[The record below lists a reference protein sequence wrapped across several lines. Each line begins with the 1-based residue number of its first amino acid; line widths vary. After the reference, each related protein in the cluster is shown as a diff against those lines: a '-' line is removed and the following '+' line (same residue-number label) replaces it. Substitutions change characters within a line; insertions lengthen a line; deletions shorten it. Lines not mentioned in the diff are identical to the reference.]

1 MLKIQQNVPMPTEK
15 SEKAGSLRSVMREL
29 AASKV
34 GASLFVPKDMYST
47 NSVRGA
53 VQMVGPG
60 WARTLKVI
68 EGDVEGTRV
77 WKIADLPA
85 PQVAAKDSPRK

>member
-1 MLKIQQNVPMPTEK
+1 MFKIQQNVPMPTRK
-15 SEKAGSLRSVMREL
+15 KADGLRSAIREL
-29 AASKV
+29 ASSKV
-34 GASLFVPKDMYST
+34 GASFFIPKDAYST

-60 WARTLKVI
+60 WARTLKVV

-77 WKIADLPA
+77 WKIADLPVS
-85 PQVAAKDSPRK
+85 QVATKDSPRK